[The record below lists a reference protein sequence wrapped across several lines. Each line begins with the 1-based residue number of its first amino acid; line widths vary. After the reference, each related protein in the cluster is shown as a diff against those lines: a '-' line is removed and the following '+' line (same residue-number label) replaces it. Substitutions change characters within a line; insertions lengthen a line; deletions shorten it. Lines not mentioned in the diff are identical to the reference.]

1 MRCYYHTASDAVAVC
16 MYCHRGV
23 CTECAAE
30 VEKGIACKDRCEDEV
45 ATLMGY
51 TAKLG
56 QQLAVN
62 RTSNLGWSVWF
73 LILGLILTIGGV
85 ALFWLDIDRGY
96 GVGAFA
102 AGVFLVLA
110 GFLQLYIARRSIRD
124 LRSD

>member
-62 RTSNLGWSVWF
+62 RTSNLGWTALF
-73 LILGLILTIGGV
+73 LIIGLILTIGGL
-85 ALFWLDIDRGY
+85 AMFWLDADRGQ
-96 GVGAFA
+96 GVVVFA
-102 AGVFLVLA
+102 TGVFLEGV
-110 GFLQLYIARRSIRD
+110 
-124 LRSD
+124 